1 LSKSFKKKKSQRSDQ
16 KMAEEVLKFTKLTI
30 IVHLVIVVF
39 YGILYW
45 LPEINAPLYGIT
57 LTPALAALN
66 MLLGSVMFGFA
77 IGDLLCILAKE
88 WKVVKIALIAEVVTS
103 ILMLIALF
111 INLTAFN
118 ALVWLAI
125 VAIIILIVLFCLTF
139 LQQEDK
145 LKPLF

>member
-1 LSKSFKKKKSQRSDQ
+1 
-16 KMAEEVLKFTKLTI
+16 MTEEVLKFTKLTFI
-30 IVHLVIVVF
+30 IHFVIVVL

-57 LTPALAALN
+57 YTAPLGALN

-77 IGDLLCILAKE
+77 VGDLCCILAKE
-88 WKVVKIALIAEVVTS
+88 WKAVKIYLIAEVVTS

-111 INLTAFN
+111 MNLTVFN
-118 ALVWLAI
+118 ALIYMAI
-125 VAIIILIVLFCLTF
+125 VAIIILIVLFCLTV

-145 LKPLF
+145 IKTLWK